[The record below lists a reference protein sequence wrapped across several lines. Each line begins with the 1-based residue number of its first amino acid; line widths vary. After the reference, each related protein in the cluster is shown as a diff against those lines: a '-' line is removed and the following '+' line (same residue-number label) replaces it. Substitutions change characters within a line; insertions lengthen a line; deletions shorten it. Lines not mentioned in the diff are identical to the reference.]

1 MTIKVGIT
9 GLIGMGKST
18 VASIFAKNDIPI
30 WDADKEVHKL
40 YKKNNKGYKVITS
53 RIPELINKK

>member
-40 YKKNNKGYKVITS
+40 YKNEWNYTIY
-53 RIPELINKK
+53 ILQQIL